1 MSKIFRKQSSVVEL
15 EDRTK
20 QALLSKYYN
29 LYQNTF
35 KWTGVDPEQRDY
47 ILRRFWAEGTCA
59 AFKIKDAD
67 VVGFAPWTTQ
77 TWNMYDF
84 PEEVLLVNK
93 RGVPFIPMTT
103 QVVDKDVV
111 LGWYQRNHK
120 PVMDIVSYYID
131 RITQVEMVINTNL
144 QVSKMPWFIGVT
156 PADKKRMEDIVDE
169 ILHNEVVVF
178 ADLEE
183 VSKLQA
189 VSTNTPYIIDK
200 LNAYKNALESELLTY
215 LGIDNVGSQEKQ
227 ERLLVDEVNA
237 GNDQINDASDGF
249 QNTIE
254 EWLKGIKDTLGFEI
268 SVEPTHQKVDSIH
281 NDVNGQGGAKDPKK
295 DSKKEDK

>member
-15 EDRTK
+15 EDRTR

-144 QVSKMPWFIGVT
+144 QVSKMP
-156 PADKKRMEDIVDE
+156 
-169 ILHNEVVVF
+169 
-178 ADLEE
+178 
-183 VSKLQA
+183 
-189 VSTNTPYIIDK
+189 
-200 LNAYKNALESELLTY
+200 
-215 LGIDNVGSQEKQ
+215 
-227 ERLLVDEVNA
+227 
-237 GNDQINDASDGF
+237 
-249 QNTIE
+249 
-254 EWLKGIKDTLGFEI
+254 
-268 SVEPTHQKVDSIH
+268 
-281 NDVNGQGGAKDPKK
+281 
-295 DSKKEDK
+295 